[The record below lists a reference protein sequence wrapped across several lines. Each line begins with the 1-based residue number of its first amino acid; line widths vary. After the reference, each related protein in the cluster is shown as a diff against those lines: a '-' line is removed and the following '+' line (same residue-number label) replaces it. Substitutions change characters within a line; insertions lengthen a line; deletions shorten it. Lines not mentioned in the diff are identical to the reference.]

1 MENIREIVLDTLLAL
16 EKKEV
21 LSHLLIRDV
30 LNKYDY
36 LSPQEKAFI
45 KRVTEGT
52 IERQMELD
60 YDLDAYSSVPVK
72 KMKPLIRCLMRMSV
86 YQLLYMDGV
95 PDSAV
100 CNEAC
105 KLAAKRK
112 FQSLK
117 GFVNGVLRKIAREK
131 EKMPLPDR
139 QTDGVHYLCIRYSM
153 PELITKVWV
162 EAYGYEMTE
171 KILQGLLEVHPVS
184 VRIRED
190 LSKEEENGLIRELE
204 RSGAVVR
211 KSPYAEKLYLAEGI
225 DGIGNLEAFRSGK
238 MTVQDASSVLAVKAA
253 GIKEGDFVI
262 DACAAP
268 GGKSILAAEL
278 AGESGRVLAGDVS
291 ENKADRIREN
301 ADRMGTGQLTVRV
314 WDARRTDPELIEK
327 ADVLILDVPCSGLGV
342 IGKKRDIKYHA
353 SEEGFEELGR
363 LQKEIIRGVWQ
374 YVKPGG
380 ILLYSTCTV
389 RDQENRR
396 MVKWMTDN
404 FPFEPVPL
412 ETFTDGALLDGIRAE
427 REAYERT
434 KQAEL
439 SRDCCVQL
447 LPGILGTDGFFFAKL
462 RRRK

>member
-131 EKMPLPDR
+131 EKC
-139 QTDGVHYLCIRYSM
+139 LC
-153 PELITKVWV
+153 P
-162 EAYGYEMTE
+162 
-171 KILQGLLEVHPVS
+171 
-184 VRIRED
+184 
-190 LSKEEENGLIRELE
+190 
-204 RSGAVVR
+204 
-211 KSPYAEKLYLAEGI
+211 I
-225 DGIGNLEAFRSGK
+225 D
-238 MTVQDASSVLAVKAA
+238 
-253 GIKEGDFVI
+253 
-262 DACAAP
+262 
-268 GGKSILAAEL
+268 
-278 AGESGRVLAGDVS
+278 
-291 ENKADRIREN
+291 
-301 ADRMGTGQLTVRV
+301 
-314 WDARRTDPELIEK
+314 RRTEYTICVSDI
-327 ADVLILDVPCSGLGV
+327 PCPS
-342 IGKKRDIKYHA
+342 
-353 SEEGFEELGR
+353 
-363 LQKEIIRGVWQ
+363 
-374 YVKPGG
+374 
-380 ILLYSTCTV
+380 
-389 RDQENRR
+389 
-396 MVKWMTDN
+396 
-404 FPFEPVPL
+404 
-412 ETFTDGALLDGIRAE
+412 
-427 REAYERT
+427 
-434 KQAEL
+434 
-439 SRDCCVQL
+439 
-447 LPGILGTDGFFFAKL
+447 
-462 RRRK
+462 